1 MVEPMPRRRLPIL
14 AFALALPL
22 VGAAPASAAE
32 KAKPG
37 KDELQAVDLAAVGL
51 PVVVQGKLVNYVF
64 AYVRLITAPGADVAK
79 ARAKE
84 PYFRDALIRAAHR
97 KPFTDPKDLN
107 HVDEGAL
114 KAALLPDVRRIAG
127 PGVITAVVVVSQQ
140 PQHRL
145 ARVAP
150 TAAPSRAPIP

>member
-1 MVEPMPRRRLPIL
+1 MRRRLIL
-14 AFALALPL
+14 TLLAASLL
-22 VGAAPASAAE
+22 TAPARAE
-32 KAKPG
+32 DKKKPG

-64 AYVRLITAPGADVAK
+64 AYVRLITVPGADVAK

-97 KPFTDPKDLN
+97 RPFTDPKDLN
-107 HVDEGAL
+107 RVDEGAL
-114 KAALLPDVRRIAG
+114 KTALLPEMKRIAG
-127 PGVITAVVVVSQQ
+127 PGVISAVVVVSQQ

-145 ARVAP
+145 ARPASPIPAP
-150 TAAPSRAPIP
+150 ARAPVP